1 MNRQEK
7 EASVALITEHL
18 KEANSVYLADYSG
31 LTVAQT
37 NELRNRFREA
47 GVKYTVYKN
56 TLAKRAMQ
64 DVGGYDDLLEH
75 LSGPTAFAFTT
86 DPAAPAKVIKK
97 FLKDEK
103 IEKPE
108 FRAAVIDGGFYGA
121 AQLDQLAALKSRD
134 ELLSDVIGL
143 LLSPMSNV
151 VGSLQS
157 VGSGL
162 VSSIKEI
169 ANKAEG

>member
-1 MNRQEK
+1 MTRQEK
-7 EASVALITEHL
+7 EESVALITEHL

-31 LTVAQT
+31 LSVSQT

-47 GVKYTVYKN
+47 GVKYTIYKN
-56 TLAKRAMQ
+56 TLAKLAMKE
-64 DVGGYDDLLEH
+64 VGGYDDLIEH
-75 LSGPTAFAFTT
+75 LSGPTAFAFTS

-103 IEKPE
+103 IERPE

-121 AQLDQLAALKSRD
+121 AQLDELAALKSRD

-143 LLSPMSNV
+143 LLSPMSTV
-151 VGSLQS
+151 ISSLQS

-162 VSSIKEI
+162 LGSIKEI
-169 ANKAEG
+169 AAKAEG